1 MLNHYAAVKQQRKQ
15 PNIVVKKFIVTI
27 SKYKYLYLMLIPG
40 ITFFIIFHYVPMYGA
55 IIAFKEYN
63 IMQGILGSPWV
74 GFKYFKQAFES
85 PFFGQILWNTFI
97 ISVYKLIW
105 GFPAPIILALLLN
118 EVKNMI
124 FRRTIQTISYLPHF
138 ISWVVIGGMFTDL
151 LSPQTGVVNNIIK
164 MFGGQPIYFMA
175 SKEWFRTVLVVS
187 SIWKEVGWNSII
199 YLAALSSIDPQLYE
213 ASQID
218 GANRWQQTWYITLP
232 GIMSTIAILLIL
244 RLGNILNAGF
254 EQIFIMYNPSV
265 YEVADIIDTWVYR
278 TGIQGMRYSLATAVG
293 LFKSVVGFILVVT
306 SNWIAKRMGESGIW

>member
-27 SKYKYLYLMLIPG
+27 SKHKYLYLMLIPG
-40 ITFFIIFHYVPMYGA
+40 IAFFIIFHYIPMYGA
-55 IIAFKEYN
+55 VIAFKEYN
-63 IMQGILGSPWV
+63 IMQGILGSPWI
-74 GFKYFKQAFES
+74 GFKYFKHAFES
-85 PFFGQILWNTFI
+85 PFFGEILWNTFI

-118 EVKNMI
+118 EVKNMK
-124 FRRTIQTISYLPHF
+124 FRRTIQTVSYLPHF

-151 LSPQTGVVNNIIK
+151 LSPQTGIVNNIIK

-254 EQIFIMYNPSV
+254 EQVFIMYNPSV

-278 TGIQGMRYSLATAVG
+278 VGLQGMRYSLATAVG
-293 LFKSVVGFILVVT
+293 LFKSVVGFILVIT
-306 SNWIAKRMGESGIW
+306 SNWLAKRMGESGIW

>member
-1 MLNHYAAVKQQRKQ
+1 
-15 PNIVVKKFIVTI
+15 
-27 SKYKYLYLMLIPG
+27 MLIPG
-40 ITFFIIFHYVPMYGA
+40 IAFFIIFHYIPMYGA
-55 IIAFKEYN
+55 VIAFKEYN
-63 IMQGILGSPWV
+63 IMQGILGSPWI
-74 GFKYFKQAFES
+74 GFKYFKHAFES
-85 PFFGQILWNTFI
+85 PFFGEILWNTFI

-118 EVKNMI
+118 EVKNMK
-124 FRRTIQTISYLPHF
+124 FRRTIQTVSYLPHF

-151 LSPQTGVVNNIIK
+151 LSPQTGIVNNIIK

-254 EQIFIMYNPSV
+254 EQVFIMYNPSV

-278 TGIQGMRYSLATAVG
+278 VGLQGMRYSLATAVG
-293 LFKSVVGFILVVT
+293 LFKSVVGFILVIT
-306 SNWIAKRMGESGIW
+306 SNWLAKRMGESGIW